1 MKVDVVIIGSG
12 TAGLSAL
19 REVRR
24 ETEDLLLINEG
35 HWGTTCAAV
44 GCMPSKALI
53 EAANAWHH
61 RRRFAAFGVSGAE
74 HLAVDVPAV
83 LARVRRLRD
92 RFVKG
97 PESVRAELGGRAIA
111 GRARV
116 AGPGRVVIESGER
129 AGETIETRAVI
140 LAPGSRPVVPAAWHA
155 YGNRILTTDTLFEL
169 RDLPRRIAVIGMGA
183 VGVEMAQAL
192 ARLGTEVAC
201 FGAGDRLAGIGD
213 SKVNAILREALAREC
228 ELHMGARAELS
239 GEPQGRGPI
248 RVTAGA
254 ATFDADAVL
263 AAMGRRPQ
271 VEGLGL
277 ETLGVPLDK
286 RGLPALDS
294 RTLQVGELPV
304 WLAGDG
310 NGDRPLMHEAA
321 DDGHIAGRNAVADG
335 RLVHARRTELAIVFS
350 EPGVARVGCGLD
362 KLDPARIAI
371 GEVDYSRQGR
381 AVMGERA
388 EGLLRLYAERDS
400 GRLLG
405 AEMCAPAAEH
415 LAHLLALGM
424 ERELSV
430 HQMLAMPFYHPVLE
444 EGLRTALRDAARQ
457 VGGGSGSDLTRDKS
471 LTLARCPPLGIEAL
485 E

>member
-1 MKVDVVIIGSG
+1 MKTDVVIIGSG

-24 ETEDLLLINEG
+24 ETEDLLLINDG

-61 RRRFAAFGVSGAE
+61 RHRFAAFGVSGAE
-74 HLAVDVPAV
+74 HLAVDVPHV

-97 PESVRAELGGRAIA
+97 PEGVRAELGDRAIA
-111 GRARV
+111 GRARL
-116 AGPGRVVIESGER
+116 AGPGRVVIERGER
-129 AGETIETRAVI
+129 AGETIEARAVI
-140 LAPGSRPVVPAAWHA
+140 LAPGSRPVVPGAWR
-155 YGNRILTTDTLFEL
+155 GFGDRILTSDTVFEL

-183 VGVEMAQAL
+183 IGVEMAQAL
-192 ARLGTEVAC
+192 ARLGVKVAC
-201 FGAGDRLAGIGD
+201 FGATDRLAGIGD
-213 SKVNAILREALAREC
+213 AKVNTVLREALAREC
-228 ELHMGARAELS
+228 ALHLGTRAELS
-239 GEPQGRGPI
+239 EAPQGRAI
-248 RVTAGA
+248 RVTAGTV
-254 ATFDADAVL
+254 TFDAEAVL

-286 RGLPALDS
+286 RGLPALDP
-294 RTLQVGELPV
+294 RTLQVGDLPV

-310 NGDRPLMHEAA
+310 NGDRPVLHEAT
-321 DDGHIAGRNAVADG
+321 DEGHIAGRNAVAAG
-335 RLVHARRTELAIVFS
+335 RLVHVRRTELAIVFS
-350 EPGVARVGCGLD
+350 EPGVARVGCGLAR
-362 KLDPARIAI
+362 LDPARIAI
-371 GEVDYSRQGR
+371 GEVDFSRQGR
-381 AVMGERA
+381 AILGERA

-400 GRLLG
+400 GRLVG

-424 ERELSV
+424 DRELTV

-444 EGLRTALRDAARQ
+444 EGVRTALRDAARQ
-457 VGGGSGSDLTRDKS
+457 VGGGSGSDLTPDKS